1 MGVQGPLCL
10 DKKEDMFVVPLY
22 SGIIT
27 TWAPCLLQT
36 TSDDDLM
43 KKDDYF
49 VKIKFRLNDLILNE
63 FG

>member
-1 MGVQGPLCL
+1 M
-10 DKKEDMFVVPLY
+10 
-22 SGIIT
+22 
-27 TWAPCLLQT
+27 LLQT